1 MSSDVFISD
10 GLTRER
16 ISPATANLQRELR
29 DLLQTIQEGSAG
41 AYSILAGPDQV
52 IITTTSAKLNTL
64 GIVFKDDLRRL
75 TIIPEGTNIYWSLG
89 GTAKSGINLLPLA
102 SLELDIVKSLA
113 EKLEFVMSTSTENL
127 TIVQEG

>member
-1 MSSDVFISD
+1 MDTYLSD
-10 GLTRER
+10 GLTRKR
-16 ISPATANLQRELR
+16 ISPATETLQREIREILKA
-29 DLLQTIQEGSAG
+29 TKESGGG

-52 IITTTSAKLNTL
+52 TITTTSTKLSTL
-64 GIVFKDDLRRL
+64 GIVFKDGLRRL

-89 GTAKSGINLLPLA
+89 DTAKSGINLLPLA

>member
-1 MSSDVFISD
+1 MSSDVFLSD
-10 GLTRER
+10 GLTRKR
-16 ISPATANLQRELR
+16 ISPATETLQREIREILKA
-29 DLLQTIQEGSAG
+29 IKESGGG

-52 IITTTSAKLNTL
+52 TITTTSTKLSTL
-64 GIVFKDDLRRL
+64 GIVFKDGLRRL

-89 GTAKSGINLLPLA
+89 DTAKSGINLLPLA
-102 SLELDIVKSLA
+102 PLELDIVKSLA

>member
-1 MSSDVFISD
+1 MDTYLSD
-10 GLTRER
+10 GLTRKR
-16 ISPATANLQRELR
+16 ISPATETLQREIREILKA
-29 DLLQTIQEGSAG
+29 TKESGGG

-52 IITTTSAKLNTL
+52 TITTTSTKLSTL

-89 GTAKSGINLLPLA
+89 DTAKSGINLLPLA